1 MEIQHSTYLVL
12 ALLITCVLFL
22 CPTCSCR
29 VHGYS
34 FWIGLLVPFGVIY
47 IMNWVIFILIFGSLL
62 CRPNARKETS
72 NNEKLRKLKEN
83 FMIALGLSL
92 LFGMGWA
99 IGLLASSDLPP
110 AVRYPAEWVFTLAT
124 AFLGVYL
131 FVLYILRS
139 PDARNLWKMWLCC
152 QFKTKPGSD
161 FRSTSTPN
169 RTRWGIVS
177 STLRSWGG
185 TLRPNILR
193 RVSKDTSAI
202 NSTLTPNPSSTSP
215 NTYSTTGGMA
225 HINSSYAEP
234 STAGFT
240 SPCMPP
246 EEIEMVRRPDPG
258 GQSNNENA
266 FNMVSP
272 SAELPVKNQGLSG
285 TDCYIVENKETRGP
299 DAIPL

>member
-1 MEIQHSTYLVL
+1 
-12 ALLITCVLFL
+12 
-22 CPTCSCR
+22 
-29 VHGYS
+29 
-34 FWIGLLVPFGVIY
+34 
-47 IMNWVIFILIFGSLL
+47 
-62 CRPNARKETS
+62 
-72 NNEKLRKLKEN
+72 
-83 FMIALGLSL
+83 MIALGLSL

-110 AVRYPAEWVFTLAT
+110 AVRYPAEWIFTLVT

-152 QFKTKPGSD
+152 QFKKKPGSD

-169 RTRWGIVS
+169 RTSWGTVS
-177 STLRSWGG
+177 STLSWSWGG
-185 TLRPNILR
+185 TLRPNMLR
-193 RVSKDTSAI
+193 RVGKDTSAI

-215 NTYSTTGGMA
+215 DIYSTTGGMS
-225 HINSSYAEP
+225 HSNSSYAEP

-246 EEIEMVRRPDPG
+246 VEIEMVRRPDPYR
-258 GQSNNENA
+258 QSNNENG
-266 FNMVSP
+266 
-272 SAELPVKNQGLSG
+272 QGNTS
-285 TDCYIVENKETRGP
+285 GP

>member
-1 MEIQHSTYLVL
+1 
-12 ALLITCVLFL
+12 
-22 CPTCSCR
+22 
-29 VHGYS
+29 
-34 FWIGLLVPFGVIY
+34 
-47 IMNWVIFILIFGSLL
+47 
-62 CRPNARKETS
+62 
-72 NNEKLRKLKEN
+72 
-83 FMIALGLSL
+83 MIALGLSL

-110 AVRYPAEWVFTLAT
+110 AVRYPAEWIFTLVT

-131 FVLYILRS
+131 FALYILRL

-169 RTRWGIVS
+169 RTCWGTVS
-177 STLRSWGG
+177 STLSWSWGG
-185 TLRPNILR
+185 ALRPNILR
-193 RVSKDTSAI
+193 RVGKDTSAI

-234 STAGFT
+234 STAGFI

-246 EEIEMVRRPDPG
+246 VDIEMVRRPDPG

-266 FNMVSP
+266 FNMVSL
-272 SAELPVKNQGLSG
+272 SAELPVKDQGLSG
-285 TDCYIVENKETRGP
+285 TDC
-299 DAIPL
+299 